1 MQVEHRYY
9 CRRNHEKYSQQ
20 SQNVRR
26 HDYSPSNDDVL
37 CENLRGLLRPFG
49 RRVRPRHRNAVHL
62 FSLSQ
67 SMSERLNSA
76 TAFAGPEAKHDLRE
90 INHITI
96 SKSAGDLASGKL
108 QFDDAINLF

>member
-1 MQVEHRYY
+1 MAQAITFRAFGDT
-9 CRRNHEKYSQQ
+9 KS
-20 SQNVRR
+20 SWSASS
-26 HDYSPSNDDVL
+26 D
-37 CENLRGLLRPFG
+37 LLQG
-49 RRVRPRHRNAVHL
+49 VRPRDGNAVHF

-67 SMSERLNSA
+67 SMSERPNGA

-96 SKSAGDLASGKL
+96 SKSAGALAPGKL